1 MSRFSIKTERF
12 EGPLDLLI
20 ELIEKRK
27 MLVNDVSL
35 AQVTDDYL
43 AHVAQLETHSLK
55 ESSQFVALA
64 ATLLLI
70 KSRSLL
76 PVFEVTKDEEDAIDD
91 LEERLRI
98 YQIYRNGAKVLTKR
112 FGAAMLAF
120 RSFVPDETPLF
131 LPDSLCTPQTLREAI
146 GRVLTD
152 LPRGFV
158 LPKVHIKKTVS
169 LEEIIEQI
177 RSRLDRQTRLRFRD
191 FIGESGERSTTIVG
205 FLAVL
210 EMVRHGN
217 VHAEQ
222 DIRFGDIEISREAS
236 SGTIP
241 RYG

>member
-1 MSRFSIKTERF
+1 MSRFSIKTEQF

-20 ELIEKRK
+20 DLVERRK
-27 MLVNDVSL
+27 LLVNDVSL

-43 AHVAQLETHSLK
+43 SHVAQLESRSLK

-76 PVFEVTKDEEDAIDD
+76 PVFEVTKDEEEAIDD
-91 LEERLRI
+91 LEERLRV
-98 YQIYRNGAKVLTKR
+98 YQVYRNGAKVIAKL
-112 FGAAMLAF
+112 FGVNTLAF
-120 RSFVPDETPLF
+120 RPYTPDTTPRF
-131 LPDSLCTPQTLREAI
+131 TPDAFCSASELREAI

-158 LPKVHIKKTVS
+158 LPKVHIKKTIS
-169 LEEIIEQI
+169 LEEVMEQLHQ
-177 RSRLDRQTRLRFRD
+177 RLERHVRLRFHD
-191 FIGESGERSTTIVG
+191 FIDGVGERETTIVS
-205 FLAVL
+205 FLALL

-217 VHAEQ
+217 VNATQ
-222 DIRFGDIEISREAS
+222 DARFGDIEIIREATCA
-236 SGTIP
+236 TIP